1 MINGVLTP
9 PLPFN
14 SSFHFMSMIS
24 KHRAKFE
31 NVLLY
36 PTNIFSCNF
45 SFYFKLALVDANL
58 MGLYYRV
65 QMTPFHIY
73 IIMLGLRI
81 IKTNFVKSVHLYH
94 YRLYKKITIKNIFFM
109 NKSPLLI
116 MNHKFSLHIPLLN
129 HFSLHLQLVL
139 WFISILT
146 WFVLLHISFMDIQC
160 YKSHMFERLSIWFG
174 ILNFSSFFEL
184 LFKLYLW
191 HLVIMPW
198 FWEDIVFWEA
208 FKVEIWIQLKLV
220 APSGGVNNYVMMEGQ
235 LIVVAYAMCKLKNFK
250 YKIVCKL
257 NRKLFMFIFL
267 LLNENVKDSFASMNF
282 LSH

>member
-31 NVLLY
+31 NVLLH

-81 IKTNFVKSVHLYH
+81 IKTIIVKKIIFLYH
-94 YRLYKKITIKNIFFM
+94 YRLCKKITINNIFFM

-116 MNHKFSLHIPLLN
+116 MNHKFSLHISLLD
-129 HFSLHLQLVL
+129 HFHC
-139 WFISILT
+139 T
-146 WFVLLHISFMDIQC
+146 
-160 YKSHMFERLSIWFG
+160 Y
-174 ILNFSSFFEL
+174 N
-184 LFKLYLW
+184 
-191 HLVIMPW
+191 
-198 FWEDIVFWEA
+198 
-208 FKVEIWIQLKLV
+208 
-220 APSGGVNNYVMMEGQ
+220 
-235 LIVVAYAMCKLKNFK
+235 
-250 YKIVCKL
+250 
-257 NRKLFMFIFL
+257 
-267 LLNENVKDSFASMNF
+267 
-282 LSH
+282 